1 MTILR
6 RPMWESLAW
15 AAAILTA
22 IATAAGLFWPPLY
35 RDAPYWTEQ
44 ARGIDLATLF
54 LAVPILVVSLWLVRQ
69 GLAPAGAAAIGVLL
83 YLVYNYVI
91 YSISVAMN
99 RLAFVY
105 IAILGLCIWSL
116 ILHFLAPTAVPS
128 LLNVN
133 SPVARVVGVFLVVV
147 AGCLAFCGLVKSP
160 AQRSAASHLLT

>member
-1 MTILR
+1 
-6 RPMWESLAW
+6 
-15 AAAILTA
+15 
-22 IATAAGLFWPPLY
+22 
-35 RDAPYWTEQ
+35 
-44 ARGIDLATLF
+44 
-54 LAVPILVVSLWLVRQ
+54 
-69 GLAPAGAAAIGVLL
+69 
-83 YLVYNYVI
+83 
-91 YSISVAMN
+91 MN

>member
-1 MTILR
+1 
-6 RPMWESLAW
+6 MWELLAW

-22 IATAAGLFWPPLY
+22 IATAAGLFWSPLY

-69 GLAPAGAAAIGVLL
+69 GSAPAGAAAIGVLL

-116 ILHFLAPTAVPS
+116 ILHFLAAPTAVPS
-128 LLNVN
+128 LLNLN
-133 SPVARVVGVFLVVV
+133 SPVARVVGGFLVVV
-147 AGCLAFCGLVKSP
+147 LRCLGFCGLVKSP